1 MVEKYRLYSGIFF
14 GALWVLILF
23 QFVSQEILTFLQP
36 LHSYLFFLIDI
47 IFIVMGVLT
56 LRKRTD
62 ILVVVSFITIVII
75 SSFLLNHD
83 NKILVIN
90 GTRSYIG
97 LIFTLPIVRYF
108 ATGKNGAR
116 FMRTFDRTLYLFLW
130 IQVPCVLWQYIKYGP
145 GDPVG
150 GSLGNWHSGEI
161 SALIYAVSFYLILK
175 KWDANNYLSSLRE
188 NKQYLFL
195 LLPSFLNETK
205 ASFIYLVLYFILLFK
220 VDRTM
225 LRRVLIASPFALVV
239 FSGLGFVYLRVTG
252 QEADVVLSM
261 EFVNKYFIGDNLDHS
276 LDVAI
281 AVQDEGLLLEENYG
295 GIFDMPRFAKLI
307 FVPKVLKDSHR
318 SLWFGAGLGQFKGD
332 HVLQRT
338 PFAMKNRWLLLG
350 SKPWL
355 FYVFVELGLVGVAW
369 MILTL
374 LYNLAFRRN
383 KFLYGINI
391 KIYMAT
397 TFLLYFLYLEIFTD
411 ITFCLIIFYILFRT
425 QVTLPDEATVSSEE
439 VKKEEAEKESESA
452 FSFNAP

>member
-1 MVEKYRLYSGIFF
+1 MVEKYKLYSGIFF

-23 QFVSQEILTFLQP
+23 QFVSQEILTFLRP
-36 LHSYLFFLIDI
+36 LHSYLFFLIDV

-56 LRKRTD
+56 LRKRND
-62 ILVVVSFITIVII
+62 ILVVVSFVIIVII

-97 LIFTLPIVRYF
+97 MLFTLPIVRYF
-108 ATGKNGAR
+108 STGKNGAR
-116 FMRTFDRTLYLFLW
+116 FMRTFDRTLYLFLL
-130 IQVPCVLWQYIKYGP
+130 IQVPCVVWQYIKYGP
-145 GDPVG
+145 GDRVG
-150 GSLGNWHSGEI
+150 GSLGDWHSGEI

-175 KWDANNYLSSLRE
+175 KWDTAHYLRSLRE

-261 EFVNKYFIGDNLDHS
+261 EFVNKYFIGENLDHS

-281 AVQDEGLLLEENYG
+281 AVQDEGLLLDENYD

-338 PFAMKNRWLLLG
+338 PFAKKNQWLLLG

-369 MILTL
+369 MIITL

-383 KFLYGINI
+383 KFIYGMNI
-391 KIYMAT
+391 KIFMAA

-411 ITFCLIIFYILFRT
+411 ITFCLIVFYILFRT
-425 QVTLPDEATVSSEE
+425 QVTLPDEATVETGESNATDKE
-439 VKKEEAEKESESA
+439 VKTDSA
-452 FSFNAP
+452 LALDTP